1 MKRDGQKPL
10 MNTEDDEKLVTY
22 RIIAPLL
29 EQVQQFRDEHLP
41 PYAQAGKSADM
52 VHRLIWLRGLRY
64 AVFRFGRLRRSLS

>member
-52 VHRLIWLRGLRY
+52 VHRLIWLVEDCGMPS
-64 AVFRFGRLRRSLS
+64 FGSGAFAEA